1 MTNAVS
7 YRLLQALQLRLQQI
21 RTGVDSVWLTDI
33 GADVRMDG
41 SFSSFQGMNNP
52 APVSTIYALEF
63 DRAESGN
70 SRNQVSSTIGLVIDV
85 FIPGDSLDHMRLA
98 HNARWDLVRALRD
111 YSTDLPRDLRSSVNN
126 LQLTGELIQPA
137 FGANLIAV
145 QITAQAGL
153 IEQLSA
159 Q

>member
-1 MTNAVS
+1 MSDAVS
-7 YRLLQALQLRLQQI
+7 YRLLASLKARLQQI
-21 RTGVDSVWLTDI
+21 LTGAESPWLTDI
-33 GADVRMDG
+33 GADVRTDG
-41 SFSSFQGMNNP
+41 SFAGFQGVADP
-52 APVSTIYALEF
+52 QPVCSVYALEF

-70 SRNQVSSTIGLVIDV
+70 SQKQLASDIGIVIDV
-85 FIPGDSLDHMRLA
+85 FIPGETDEHMRLA

-111 YSTDLPRDLRSSVNN
+111 YSSDLPRDLAGSVNS

-137 FGANLIAV
+137 FGSNLIAV

-153 IEQLSA
+153 IERLSA